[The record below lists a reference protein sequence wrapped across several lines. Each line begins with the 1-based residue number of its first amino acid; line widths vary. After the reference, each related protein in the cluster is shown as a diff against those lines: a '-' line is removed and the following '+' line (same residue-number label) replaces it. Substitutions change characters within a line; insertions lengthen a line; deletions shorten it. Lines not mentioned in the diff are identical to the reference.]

1 MSELEE
7 FYQRYIDAVN
17 AHDGEAFAACYHPPV
32 TLLAAPRPNER
43 GIGLRP
49 RALPDMAFV
58 LGAFPDHWA
67 RSSIDS
73 VVELADAAPLV
84 HTLSDEP
91 AGDDL
96 GPRQGIIATCT
107 RWDTS
112 GKPYERVQALYL
124 CTRQDGEL
132 GIKVIAELA
141 TLPIDG
147 T

>member
-17 AHDGEAFAACYHPPV
+17 AHDSQAFAACYHPPV

-43 GIGLRP
+43 GVGLRP
-49 RALPDMAFV
+49 RALPDMAFA
-58 LGAFPDHWA
+58 LGTFPDHWA
-67 RSSIDS
+67 RTSIDS

-84 HTLSDEP
+84 HTLSGAA
-91 AGDDL
+91 AGAD
-96 GPRQGIIATCT
+96 PRAREGIIATCT

-124 CTRQDGEL
+124 LTRHDGEL

-141 TLPIDG
+141 TFPIDG
-147 T
+147 D

>member
-17 AHDGEAFAACYHPPV
+17 AHDSKAFAACYHLPV

-43 GIGLRP
+43 GVGLRP
-49 RALPDMAFV
+49 RALPDMDYA
-58 LGAFPDHWA
+58 LGTFPDHWA

-73 VVELADAAPLV
+73 LVELADVAPLV
-84 HTLSDEP
+84 GDLTGEA
-91 AGDDL
+91 AGADL

-132 GIKVIAELA
+132 GIKVIAEMA
-141 TLPIDG
+141 TFPIG
-147 T
+147 GS